1 LESLSTDQLLKKAKT
16 LILNGKITDANVIYE
31 ALLQR
36 VSNENNLTQLFEQNQ
51 FLDTKLPEE
60 TPPHLLERLI
70 ELYENG
76 ESLEAFQTATA
87 LLSRY
92 PNNYVLWNLLGA
104 SAIQT
109 GQFDEAVTAFL
120 KVIELKPDYEQAYNN
135 LGIAYTSK
143 EQLEHA
149 FNAFKNALRINPNYV
164 DALNNFGQLLIKTG
178 DIREAIASFKKAI
191 SIRPDF
197 ASAYYN
203 LGSSFYAE
211 EDWGQSIE
219 ALNKA
224 ISLQPY
230 FAPAYNDLGNALRKV
245 RNLDDSIAA
254 YKHAVAI
261 QSNFVDAYN
270 NLGVAL
276 NDIGEF
282 EAALESLHTAVALDS
297 SYFEA
302 YNNIGTVLIQQ
313 DEFEEAIKFYEIAIR
328 VEPEYAEAYNNL
340 GTTLKDLGRY
350 EEAMEAYGSA
360 IQVKVDYAEAY
371 NNLGRLYW
379 LMQDF
384 TRAFELMEWRW
395 RANEQFI
402 GKKLESTH
410 PTWNGEELAE
420 VFVWKEQGIGDEIMF
435 SSMLSELNA
444 KSKKLIVECDK
455 RLIPLYE
462 RSFSKDI
469 RFIADRHKLSD
480 FDYDSQIAIG
490 SLPKHFRHK
499 LEDFTN
505 VSPGWLEADL
515 DRSKVL
521 REKLKAQA
529 DDIIIGISWCT
540 QSAGLRSYK
549 RNIPLEL
556 LAEYLKRVPG
566 KYINLQYGDTAEE
579 ILEVKNQVNFELH
592 TVDEIDLYNDIDGL
606 AALISACDTVISID
620 NLTVHLAG
628 ALGIDTRVLLPEV
641 PEDRWGITGS
651 NTYWY
656 DHLALYR
663 QESKYGWENQ
673 LERLT
678 QDLLNS

>member
-1 LESLSTDQLLKKAKT
+1 MQSNYSKDMQKSDDTSYTLFKYELNKLTALLNKGDFLNVCDFGKSLLKRYPFSYDV
-16 LILNGKITDANVIYE
+16 LNIVGIANVHIGQLE
-31 ALLQR
+31 QAKCLLQR
-36 VSNENNLTQLFEQNQ
+36 AIVLQPKYVEAYINLGN
-51 FLDTKLPEE
+51 
-60 TPPHLLERLI
+60 
-70 ELYENG
+70 
-76 ESLEAFQTATA
+76 
-87 LLSRY
+87 
-92 PNNYVLWNLLGA
+92 VLG
-104 SAIQT
+104 
-109 GQFDEAVTAFL
+109 
-120 KVIELKPDYEQAYNN
+120 ELKEHDAAMYNFKIAVSLDPKNAEAYFN
-135 LGIAYTSK
+135 LGIA
-143 EQLEHA
+143 
-149 FNAFKNALRINPNYV
+149 FKDNNLPHEAI
-164 DALNNFGQLLIKTG
+164 DAYRRSLLIM
-178 DIREAIASFKKAI
+178 
-191 SIRPDF
+191 
-197 ASAYYN
+197 
-203 LGSSFYAE
+203 
-211 EDWGQSIE
+211 
-219 ALNKA
+219 
-224 ISLQPY
+224 
-230 FAPAYNDLGNALRKV
+230 
-245 RNLDDSIAA
+245 
-254 YKHAVAI
+254 
-261 QSNFVDAYN
+261 
-270 NLGVAL
+270 
-276 NDIGEF
+276 
-282 EAALESLHTAVALDS
+282 
-297 SYFEA
+297 
-302 YNNIGTVLIQQ
+302 
-313 DEFEEAIKFYEIAIR
+313 
-328 VEPEYAEAYNNL
+328 PEYAEAYNNL